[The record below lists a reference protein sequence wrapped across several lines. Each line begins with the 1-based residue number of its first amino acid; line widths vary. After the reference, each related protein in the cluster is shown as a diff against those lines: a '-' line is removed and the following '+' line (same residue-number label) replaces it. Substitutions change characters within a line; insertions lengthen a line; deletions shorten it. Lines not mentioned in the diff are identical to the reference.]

1 MKTFL
6 IASNRLPAKIKRSEE
21 DVILEP
27 SVGGLATGLRSFYQS
42 YDCSWIG
49 WPGLPSEELDGLE
62 DKVAGLLEQ
71 ESCVPVHLPSNLLN
85 GYYYGYANRTIWP
98 LFHYFQHLAD
108 FDSRLWESYREANHR
123 FADTVASLAA
133 PGNFIWVHD
142 YHLMLLPRLLKERLP
157 DCPIGYFLHIPF
169 PSFELFRL
177 LPEREEILDGLLG
190 SDLVGF
196 HSYEYARHFL
206 SSALRLK
213 GCDIELNKVLVGNRT
228 VKVDVFPMSIDYD
241 QFSSPPDLDRAGEI
255 IKDARQRLGDR
266 KMILS
271 VDRLD
276 YTKGIIQRL
285 QAFELFL
292 ERNPALRD
300 KVLLVLLVVPSRIA
314 VPQYARLKK
323 DIDELVGKI
332 NGRYGGVAYAPI
344 AYLYRSLDFPDLHA
358 LYGMADVGLVTPV
371 RDGMNLVAKEYV
383 TAKSNGRGM
392 LILSEMAGA
401 VMELGEAIMVNPNN
415 HGQVAD
421 AIVQALQMDEEERET
436 RMRAMQDRIRRYDV
450 TRWAEDF
457 TESLDNCW
465 VELRQ
470 EQAAELDPEEPGK
483 ILEEYL
489 KAENSLI
496 LLDYDGTLID
506 PAEDAESEAIDSRL
520 RDLII
525 SLTNIEGNTVVVL
538 SGRTKED
545 LEQSVGSEDLN
556 LVAEHGVWL
565 HDVGGKWRM
574 IAPLDNRW
582 KEDIHPILRFYAD
595 RTPGAYVQEKDY
607 SLVLHYRKSEPDL
620 ATIRSSELLEAL
632 LPSASQMDLDVLEGE
647 KLIEVRNRDVHKG
660 RAALH
665 WLEKKRWGFIMVA
678 GDDTTDED
686 TFRAMPDRTF
696 SVKVGGG
703 HTSARYRVKS
713 ANELRSLL
721 WRMANKKV

>member
-1 MKTFL
+1 MKTIL
-6 IASNRLPAKIKRSEE
+6 IASNRLPAKIRKSRNRI
-21 DVILEP
+21 ILEP

-42 YDCSWIG
+42 YDCSWVG
-49 WPGLPSEELDGLE
+49 WPGLPSEKLDGLE
-62 DKVAGLLEQ
+62 DQVSELLTE
-71 ESCVPVHLPSNLLN
+71 ESCVPVHLPTDLLD

-108 FDSRLWESYREANHR
+108 FDSRLWQSYREANQR
-123 FADTVASLAA
+123 FADVVAPLAA
-133 PGNFIWVHD
+133 PGNFIWIHD
-142 YHLMLLPRLLKERLP
+142 YHLMLLPGLLKERLP

-206 SSALRLK
+206 SSALRLR
-213 GCDIELNKVLVGNRT
+213 GYDIELNRVLVGNRT

-241 QFSSPPDLDRAGEI
+241 KFSSPPDLDRAGEMVA
-255 IKDARQRLGDR
+255 DARERLGSR
-266 KMILS
+266 RMILS

-276 YTKGIIQRL
+276 YTKGILQRL
-285 QAFELFL
+285 EAFELFL
-292 ERNPALRD
+292 ERNPDLRD
-300 KVLLVLLVVPSRIA
+300 EVLLVLLVVPSRTA

-323 DIDELVGKI
+323 EIDELVGKI

-358 LYGMADVGLVTPV
+358 LYSMADIALVTPV

-383 TAKSNGRGM
+383 AAKTDAQGI

-401 VMELGEAIMVNPNN
+401 VMELSEAITVNPNN

-421 AIVQALQMDEEERET
+421 AIVQALRMDENEREA

-457 TESLDNCW
+457 TEALETCW
-465 VELRQ
+465 AEHRKK
-470 EQAAELDPEEPGK
+470 QATELDPEEPEV
-483 ILEEYL
+483 ILEDYEE
-489 KAENSLI
+489 AESSLI

-506 PAEDAESEAIDSRL
+506 SSEETEDQETDSKL
-520 RDLII
+520 RKLILDL
-525 SLTNIEGNTVVVL
+525 SGIEGNTVVVL
-538 SGRTKED
+538 SGRTKEE
-545 LEQSVGSEDLN
+545 LEESLGSSDLN

-565 HDVGGKWRM
+565 RDIGGKWRM
-574 IAPLDNRW
+574 IAPLDNGW
-582 KEDIHPILRFYAD
+582 KGDINQVLRFYAD

-607 SLVLHYRKSEPDL
+607 SLVLHYAKSEPDL
-620 ATIRSSELLEAL
+620 GTIRSSELLEAL
-632 LPSASQMDLDVLEGE
+632 LPSASQMDLDVLEGD

-665 WLEKKRWGFIMVA
+665 WLEKKRWGFILVA

-686 TFRAMPDRTF
+686 TFRAMPDRAVT
-696 SVKVGGG
+696 VKVGGG
-703 HTSARYRVKS
+703 PTSAHYRVKS
-713 ANELRSLL
+713 ANELRTLL
-721 WRMANKKV
+721 WHMTRKET